1 MREPRCIRYF
11 FNERK
16 ANSACWFL
24 KKEGFEC
31 YVKEDMFEDLTLDKV
46 GMRRRFRLYVEMEDI
61 NKIAEILAKKL
72 KIK

>member
-11 FNERK
+11 FNKQK
-16 ANSACWFL
+16 ANAACKFI
-24 KKEGFEC
+24 KQEGFDC
-31 YVKEDMFEDLTLDKV
+31 YITEDMFEKLTLDKL

-61 NKIAEILAKKL
+61 NKIAEILAKEL